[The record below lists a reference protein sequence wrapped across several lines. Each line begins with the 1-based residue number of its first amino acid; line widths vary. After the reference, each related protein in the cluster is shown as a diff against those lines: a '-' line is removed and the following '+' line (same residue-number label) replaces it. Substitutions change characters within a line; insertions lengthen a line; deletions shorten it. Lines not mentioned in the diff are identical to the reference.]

1 MQLHAGNHR
10 TMHSRRTFLATIGA
24 LLALPLAAR
33 AEAAQTMVV
42 YKGPQCGCC
51 GEWENH
57 MRKAG
62 FRVDSR
68 VVDDLGRLKRTFG
81 VPADFWTCHT
91 GVVDGYLIEGH
102 VPAADVRRLLRERPK
117 VLGIA
122 VPGMP
127 LGSPGMEQGPP
138 SGYHRYET
146 LAFTSH
152 RSWVFERH

>member
-1 MQLHAGNHR
+1 MN
-10 TMHSRRTFLATIGA
+10 RRRSLVFGLAA
-24 LLALPLAAR
+24 FFALPIRVRAQAAPK
-33 AEAAQTMVV
+33 MVV

-51 GEWENH
+51 GEWETH

-62 FRVDSR
+62 FRIDSR
-68 VVDDLGRLKRTFG
+68 VLDDLGRMKRTLG

-91 GVVDGYLIEGH
+91 GVVDGYLVEGH
-102 VPAADVRRLLRERPK
+102 VPAADVQRLLRERPK

-138 SGYHRYET
+138 AGYERYET
-146 LAFTSH
+146 LAFTSQ

>member
-1 MQLHAGNHR
+1 M
-10 TMHSRRTFLATIGA
+10 SPRRNFLRGAGA
-24 LLALPLAAR
+24 LLALSFVRHAQAAP
-33 AEAAQTMVV
+33 TLVV

-57 MRKAG
+57 MRAAG
-62 FRVDSR
+62 FQVDSR
-68 VVDDLGRLKRTFG
+68 VVDDLARRKRALG

-91 GVVDGYLIEGH
+91 GVVDGYLVEGH
-102 VPAADVRRLLRERPK
+102 VPAADVQRLLRQRPK

-138 SGYHRYET
+138 SGYQRYDT
-146 LAFTSH
+146 LAFTT
-152 RSWVFERH
+152 RNSWVFEKH

>member
-1 MQLHAGNHR
+1 MNE
-10 TMHSRRTFLATIGA
+10 RRRFIQAATA
-24 LLALPLAAR
+24 LLALPALPLAAKGGQ
-33 AEAAQTMVV
+33 AMIV

-51 GEWENH
+51 GEWETH

-68 VVDDLGRLKRTFG
+68 IVDDIGRMKRTLG

-91 GVVDGYLIEGH
+91 GVVEGYLVEGH
-102 VPAADVRRLLRERPK
+102 VPAADVQRLLRERPK
-117 VLGIA
+117 ALGIT

-138 SGYHRYET
+138 SRYQRYET
-146 LAFTSH
+146 LAFTS
-152 RSWVFERH
+152 RASWVFERH